1 MHNLYLRIKTHL
13 SVLTSQNSSNTSPLK
28 KPPTSGQPPSVVTTP
43 ASATTTPRHRHN
55 SAPDMELQRSRS
67 LKSIRVRKISKGSLK
82 SLRRGTVCVTVS
94 THASSVFYD
103 TDTEGDYIKH
113 PVLYELSYKYGFT
126 DNLPESGLP
135 SRLEE
140 IKEAIRRE
148 IRKEL
153 KIKEGA
159 EKLREVAKDRRS
171 LNDVAAIVKKSN
183 NKIAE
188 LKSELQ
194 ELESQILLTQGN
206 DRDILSPTT
215 PNASLGGNSSD
226 GNTEGNG
233 LISGG
238 HEQLSANDKL
248 LLSLEKQLNIEM
260 KVKNGAENM
269 IQSLQS
275 GHYGRD
281 KKLLGEAQQMLTDSK
296 AKIEFLR
303 LRILKV
309 KQNKEHAYKLSQQ
322 VAVDAADNGSSAG
335 GLLPQRLETSLEE
348 RIEELRHRLRIEAA
362 VVDGAK
368 NVIRILRNSKVPD
381 KKALQEAHARLS
393 ESSRKLDLLCHSL
406 DLRRLELPADSLAAQ
421 QLKSELQTVQQA
433 SSPVPFNYTS
443 LQPFHAGLLGGK
455 PYQQVSTLGR
465 CASVTGKLEVRLMGC
480 QGLLEDVPGRSRRDK
495 DNNSSPGDLRSFV
508 KGVTS
513 RSSSKSYSVKDET
526 SSEIMAVI
534 KLDNMTVAQTS
545 WKPCSQQAWDQRF
558 SIDLDRSRELEI
570 GVYWRDWRSLCAVKF
585 LRLEEFIDDVRHG
598 MALQLEP
605 QGLLFAEIKFLN
617 PMISQKP
624 KLRRQQMIFNK
635 QQVKN
640 IPRAKQMNINVA
652 TWGRLLKRNAPSNT
666 ILAGGKMQATRDSE
680 SPISRTPSSGTI
692 DQEPEPY
699 SPGILAQNMQYD
711 PEAGSTEHIETPGE
725 CPDPSVSGLSGKR
738 PLSMQGIAALPPE
751 VVATS
756 PQQKNSTAAANN
768 NLHLNITGKL
778 LQPNPIPKPPT
789 SAGSKQTTPTDVV
802 PPPVPATSPPKMD
815 QELQSALSEFDFL
828 NQLDSQPNTLQR
840 PHHHHNNQ
848 QPQQQ
853 QQLQQQMRSQ
863 SQTQQQQQ
871 PPLQNNSLEPQSP
884 GSGLYHRPVLT
895 MPPVVIM
902 GGDGGPS
909 SSSHD
914 LSSPIIEMPPSP
926 APIVEYPDDEDY
938 GNYHRHYS
946 IGAAD
951 GFHVEAH
958 INLVHITIEPT
969 IPLSLT
975 TTTSI
980 NKALSSSLANVSSEF
995 VASAAPPPSSSS
1007 ACNNK
1012 NNKLQHEQPKE
1023 QEQKQQNTKLYFNNG
1038 TTTPPP
1044 QFSSSIVT
1052 PTTTKNVNVPL
1063 SSTPIDTAK
1072 VAAVGTSSS
1081 ASSSTKTYIT
1091 TVEHFI
1097 TDLEDEKDTQE
1108 IKVIPQ
1114 FSNVTISNN
1123 NNIQLQQQHSTEP
1136 SPIIQEPQ
1144 TPIVYGGH
1152 LSASE
1157 AAAPHFPQPAQR
1169 QQNYQQPSQQQPP
1182 QPSAAAVQQ
1191 QQQPIYQNQFELQNA
1206 AAAAQSNSRRNVARG
1221 LQYRDSAYESRR
1233 QSQNITAPP
1242 GILSMDNFRML
1253 SVLGRG
1259 HFGKVILCQLRTN
1272 NQYYAI
1278 KALKKGDIIARDE
1291 VESLLSEKRIFEVA
1305 NAMRHPF
1312 LVNLYACFQTEQH
1325 VCFVMEYAAGGD
1337 LMMHIHT
1344 DVFSEPRA
1352 VFYAACVVLG
1362 LQYLHENK
1370 IIYRDLKLDNLL
1382 LDTEGYV
1389 KIADFGLCKEGM
1401 GFGDRTGTFC
1411 GTPEF
1416 LAPEV
1421 LTETS
1426 YTRAVD
1432 WWGLGVLIF
1441 EMLVGESPFPGDDE
1455 EEVFDSIVNDEV
1467 RYPRFL
1473 SLEAIAIMRRLL
1485 RKNPERRLGS
1495 SERDAEDVKR
1505 QAFFRSIVWDD
1516 LLLRRVRPPFVPT
1529 ITHLEDVSNFDEE
1542 FTSERPQLTPPK
1554 EPRVLTDEEQMFFQD
1569 FTYTAEWS

>member
-815 QELQSALSEFDFL
+815 QE
-828 NQLDSQPNTLQR
+828 
-840 PHHHHNNQ
+840 
-848 QPQQQ
+848 
-853 QQLQQQMRSQ
+853 
-863 SQTQQQQQ
+863 
-871 PPLQNNSLEPQSP
+871 
-884 GSGLYHRPVLT
+884 
-895 MPPVVIM
+895 
-902 GGDGGPS
+902 
-909 SSSHD
+909 
-914 LSSPIIEMPPSP
+914 
-926 APIVEYPDDEDY
+926 
-938 GNYHRHYS
+938 
-946 IGAAD
+946 
-951 GFHVEAH
+951 
-958 INLVHITIEPT
+958 
-969 IPLSLT
+969 
-975 TTTSI
+975 
-980 NKALSSSLANVSSEF
+980 
-995 VASAAPPPSSSS
+995 
-1007 ACNNK
+1007 
-1012 NNKLQHEQPKE
+1012 
-1023 QEQKQQNTKLYFNNG
+1023 
-1038 TTTPPP
+1038 
-1044 QFSSSIVT
+1044 
-1052 PTTTKNVNVPL
+1052 
-1063 SSTPIDTAK
+1063 
-1072 VAAVGTSSS
+1072 
-1081 ASSSTKTYIT
+1081 
-1091 TVEHFI
+1091 
-1097 TDLEDEKDTQE
+1097 
-1108 IKVIPQ
+1108 VIPQ